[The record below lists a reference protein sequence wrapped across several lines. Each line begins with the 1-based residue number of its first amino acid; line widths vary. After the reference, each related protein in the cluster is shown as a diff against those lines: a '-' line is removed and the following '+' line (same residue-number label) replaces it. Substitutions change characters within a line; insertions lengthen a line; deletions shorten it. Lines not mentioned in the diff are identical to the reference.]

1 MLWLRTLSLGV
12 KSLMLHPLR
21 SLLTVL
27 GIFIGVASVIW
38 LLAICEGISNE
49 AQRQIESLGAD
60 TIMIRSVEPPSDK
73 LNPQGITPYGLK
85 RAEFD
90 MLVKTIPTLRL
101 AIPIREIYR
110 KFTHKNHTV
119 EGRLVGCTPEYAELT
134 RLFIDRGHFI
144 SDAENFRRDSVCV
157 LSAEVAATLFPYEDP
172 IGRRVDLPEHKD
184 YYRVIGVLKP
194 RNDSAAIGGSMAAQ
208 SFKSDIY
215 IPIQTLQQRI
225 GDAVVKRTGASFSGE
240 MIELNQITLA
250 VNSIQDV
257 KATAALVEDALRSH
271 DNMKDISV
279 SVPLELLEQA
289 RMTRIMFMVIGG
301 VIAAVSLLVG
311 GIGIMNIML
320 ATVTERTREIG
331 IRRALGAKQKDIVAQ
346 FLVEAAVLSVVGGI
360 TGILA
365 GIFCKPVIELLR
377 KLLTQFYP
385 EAMAALPD
393 VLRNLTPAIV
403 PESIPFAFG
412 VSLVVGVVFGLLPAI
427 RAAQMNPIEALRH
440 E

>member
-12 KSLMLHPLR
+12 KSLLLHPLR

-38 LLAICEGISNE
+38 LLAISEGISNE

-73 LNPQGITPYGLK
+73 LNSQGVTPYGLK
-85 RAEFD
+85 RSEFD
-90 MLVKTIPTLRL
+90 MLVKSIPTLKT
-101 AIPIREIYR
+101 AVPIREIKR

-157 LSAEVAATLFPYEDP
+157 LSAEVASSLFPYEDP
-172 IGRRVDLPEHKD
+172 IGKRVDLPDHKD

-208 SFKSDIY
+208 SFKSDLY

-225 GDAVVKRTGASFSGE
+225 GDTVVRRTGASFSGE

-250 VNSIQDV
+250 VNSIDDV
-257 KATAALVEDALRSH
+257 KTTAALVEDALRSH
-271 DNMKDISV
+271 DNMEDISV
-279 SVPLELLEQA
+279 AVPLELLEQA
-289 RMTRIMFMVIGG
+289 RTTRMMFMVFMG
-301 VIAAVSLLVG
+301 
-311 GIGIMNIML
+311 
-320 ATVTERTREIG
+320 
-331 IRRALGAKQKDIVAQ
+331 
-346 FLVEAAVLSVVGGI
+346 
-360 TGILA
+360 
-365 GIFCKPVIELLR
+365 
-377 KLLTQFYP
+377 
-385 EAMAALPD
+385 
-393 VLRNLTPAIV
+393 
-403 PESIPFAFG
+403 
-412 VSLVVGVVFGLLPAI
+412 
-427 RAAQMNPIEALRH
+427 
-440 E
+440 